1 MAKQYRRRNTVS
13 SGGGLLRALMLVCV
27 SFFSGYLVASYL
39 DIGRVGS
46 WLSSLAPESSR
57 LVPAPQLASHTQKPK
72 LEFYTLLTANHGPV
86 VAPPRP
92 TPSVAPSTPAV
103 AVKTESVAQKAVAV
117 QRVVPAT
124 STSSPVHQT
133 KPEVKVVAQKTV
145 VAPKVGY
152 AIQVAALRTQQDAE
166 HMKASLLLRGF
177 QVNVSAIASNGTTWY
192 RVMVGPFASRAQAEE
207 TQSVLVRRERMNGM
221 IRTFDRTA

>member
-13 SGGGLLRALMLVCV
+13 SGGGLLRSLTLVCV
-27 SFFSGYLVASYL
+27 SFFTGYLVASYL
-39 DIGRVGS
+39 DIGRVGN
-46 WLSSLAPESSR
+46 WLSSLAPESSQ
-57 LVPAPQLASHTQKPK
+57 LVPAPQLASHAQKPK

-86 VAPPRP
+86 PVPPRP
-92 TPSVAPSTPAV
+92 TPSAAPSAPVVV
-103 AVKTESVAQKAVAV
+103 AKAESVAHTAVAV
-117 QRVVPAT
+117 QRVAPA
-124 STSSPVHQT
+124 STSQVRQT
-133 KPEVKVVAQKTV
+133 KPEIKA
-145 VAPKVGY
+145 VAPKTVASARVGY

-166 HMKASLLLRGF
+166 RMKASLLLRGF
-177 QVNVSAIASNGTTWY
+177 QVNVSAIASNGATWY